1 MHHSADLL
9 CIHTTVPIFSLLDQ
23 ACITVPISCLHAS
36 QYPSPLYLIRHTPP
50 FQLPLYLIRYAPQ
63 YQSPLYTHHNTNAR
77 TTVPTPSLH
86 APQYRSPLY
95 THHSTNLLFTHTTVP
110 ISSLTDQ
117 ACTTAPVPIS
127 SLTDQACTTAPIRH
141 TKFVPPQHTLSIKVV
156 NSLETLHLTPLP
168 TFP

>member
-50 FQLPLYLIRYAPQ
+50 FRLPLYLIRYAPQ

-86 APQYRSPLY
+86 APQYRSLY
-95 THHSTNLLFTHTTVP
+95 THHSTNLLFTHTT
-110 ISSLTDQ
+110 
-117 ACTTAPVPIS
+117 VPIS